1 MKCIVLAG
9 GSGDRLWPLSRK
21 NYPKQFIHIK
31 ENRSLFQ
38 ETIARN
44 IPFCE
49 EFDIITS
56 QKYANIVEGQL
67 QAFQGLRYRCFYE
80 EVGKKTAPAVAI
92 ACLCDNRSEDYL
104 VVSTD
109 HIIDGGDYKG
119 AISAGRTYMSQGQLV
134 CLGIPAADHFKTGYG
149 YFHDVDGKPRFSH
162 CEEEHP
168 IPQGETW
175 YYDTGILLF
184 NGGDYLHELSRKSPT
199 LYAQIRECVDQL
211 DVSQR
216 NVRIPAELVR
226 DIEPVS
232 IGRAVTNVSEKMKL
246 VQGDFQWR
254 RIMTLESLDQ
264 YAHGADFGH
273 VIQNNC
279 ENVSIMN
286 EADHQLVVAN
296 GLSDVIVVNTPDAVY
311 VSRKNQADQIKTIIQ
326 NNYGEQQAYFDE
338 GNIYYTPWGIKETIH
353 YASSYRVKKITIFPG
368 KELSMHVHK
377 LRTEHWSVVRGQATI
392 QLGDEIR
399 EYGQNES
406 IFVPMGMPHQ
416 IANRA
421 AEDLVIIEVSVG
433 EMEYGHGSD
442 LTRLNSQP
450 ILKARCDEIVR
461 LEPAFKDNLWGG
473 TRLRDIYGK
482 KCDYEV
488 IAESWELSTHKA
500 GQSMVATGKNQGLML
515 GEYIARFGRKI
526 LGWKCEPYERFP
538 LLIKFIDSRES
549 LSIQVH
555 PGDDYALQK
564 EDEYGK
570 NELWYIVD
578 CEPDSYL
585 YCGFSKDTDEEE
597 VRRRIENG
605 TLPEILNRIP
615 VKKGE
620 SYFIETGTVHAIGPG
635 VLVCEI
641 QQSSNV
647 TYRLYDYQRRDKY
660 GELRELH
667 VDKAMEVVDFH
678 RKDLMA
684 AGAMECKYFSVEK
697 WEIRK
702 EQSFALDDSSFR
714 AFVILNGSGTVQ
726 VGEEVLSYKAADC
739 FFVPAGKKTVV
750 FTGSGELLK
759 VQV

>member
-49 EFDIITS
+49 EFCIITS
-56 QKYANIVEGQL
+56 EKYANIVAGQL

-80 EVGKKTAPAVAI
+80 EAGKKTAPAVAI

-119 AISAGRTYMSQGQLV
+119 AIAEARACIHQGQLV
-134 CLGIPAADHFKTGYG
+134 CLGIPAEHFEAGYG
-149 YFHDVDGKPRFSH
+149 YFRQVDTKTRFWH
-162 CEEEHP
+162 CEESRE
-168 IPQGETW
+168 IPAGEQW
-175 YYDTGILLF
+175 YIDTGILLF
-184 NGGDYLHELSRKSPT
+184 NGGDYLHELSRKSPV
-199 LYAQIRECVDQL
+199 LYAQIRECVDEL
-211 DVSQR
+211 DTGHR
-216 NVRIPAELVR
+216 HIRIPAELVQE
-226 DIEPVS
+226 IEPVS
-232 IGRAVTNVSEKMKL
+232 IGRAVTNVSDKMRL
-246 VQGDFQWR
+246 IQGNFRWQ

-264 YAHGADFGH
+264 YYHGEDSGK

-279 ENVSIMN
+279 ENVSVMN
-286 EADHQLVVAN
+286 EATHQLVVAN
-296 GLSDVIVVNTPDAVY
+296 GLSDVIVVNTSDAVY
-311 VSRKNQADQIKTIIQ
+311 VSRKSQADQIKTIIRD
-326 NNYGEQQAYFDE
+326 NYEKQQAYFDE
-338 GNIYYTPWGIKETIH
+338 GNIYYTSWGIKETLY
-353 YASSYRVKKITIFPG
+353 YASGYRVKKITVFPG
-368 KELSMHVHK
+368 KELSMHVHQ
-377 LRTEHWSVVRGQATI
+377 LRTEHWSVVSGTATI
-392 QLGDEIR
+392 QLHGEIR

-406 IFVPMGMPHQ
+406 IYVPKGTPHQ
-416 IANRA
+416 VANRST
-421 AEDLVIIEVSVG
+421 EDLVIIEVSIG
-433 EMEYGHGSD
+433 DLEYGHGSD

-450 ILKARCDEIVR
+450 MVRTACDDIVR
-461 LEPAFKDNLWGG
+461 MEPAFKDNLWGG
-473 TRLRDIYGK
+473 TRLRDLYGK
-482 KCDYEV
+482 KCDYEI

-500 GQSMVATGKNQGLML
+500 GQSIIATGPNRGLML
-515 GEYIARFGRKI
+515 SEYIDRFGREI

-538 LLIKFIDSRES
+538 LLIKFIDSRQS

-570 NELWYIVD
+570 NELWYVVD
-578 CEPDSYL
+578 CEPDSWL
-585 YCGFSKDTDEEE
+585 YCGFSGDTTEEE
-597 VRRRIENG
+597 VRRRVEDG
-605 TLPEILNRIP
+605 TLTEILNKIP
-615 VKKGE
+615 VKKGD

-635 VLVCEI
+635 VLICEI

-667 VDKAMEVVDFH
+667 VDKALDVINFHKKDMEAS
-678 RKDLMA
+678 RT
-684 AGAMECKYFSVEK
+684 MECKYFSVEK
-697 WEIRK
+697 WSVSG
-702 EQSFALDDSSFR
+702 EQTFALDDSSFR
-714 AFVILNGSGTVQ
+714 AFVVLAGEGTVQ
-726 VGEEVLSYKAADC
+726 SGGEELDYKAADC
-739 FFVPAGKKTVV
+739 FFVPAGKKMVT
-750 FTGSGELLK
+750 FRGAGELLK